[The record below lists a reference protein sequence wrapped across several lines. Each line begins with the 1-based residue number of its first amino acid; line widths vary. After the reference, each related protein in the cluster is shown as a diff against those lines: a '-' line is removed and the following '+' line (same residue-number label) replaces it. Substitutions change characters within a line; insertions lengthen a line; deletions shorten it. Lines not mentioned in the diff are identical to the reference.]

1 MSNSSFLKEV
11 ARDMYSRF
19 QNDMTNVVMVFPNKR
34 ASLFLNQELTRI
46 SDKPVWA
53 PQYQTI
59 SELFLRL
66 SPYTQI
72 DPITCV
78 CKLYDC
84 YCKALN
90 SNETID
96 EFYGWGE
103 VIMDDLDDID
113 NQMVDVKQLFK
124 YMEDW
129 NQLSATS
136 DFLSEDQIT
145 ALKTY
150 FRNFSTD
157 EKEKAKERF
166 IKLWRAMPE
175 IYSSL
180 RETLKKDSLLYK
192 GALYRDVVENHLDSL
207 NTGKTYVFVG
217 FNVLTK
223 VEHKLIDEVNSRAT
237 ALFYW
242 DYDDRLTADSEGL
255 SHLIYDSGKFIR
267 EYLKTMPNAYKPTID
282 NTQYNIDIQYIKTDS
297 VNAQSRYVPQWITRY
312 EDKADL
318 TKTAVILA
326 DESMLPQVLEV
337 LTDDKIN
344 ITMGYK
350 LSDTPVLS
358 YIVALSDLQL
368 KGVRSSKDT
377 QYATSPQPLQDD
389 APVNRYFYYSFYNKV
404 LHHPFTVKDDTLW
417 NKEIAGDDGKSMLDY
432 LDSNVLASFENFNCK
447 SFESEANA
455 DADSVI
461 DRYANPA
468 AESGDGNDSA
478 TNPYFALYAE
488 ALYRTHLAIEKLR
501 SMKLDF
507 GRKLTCRLLEQVLR
521 TQSVPFHGEPLEGLQ
536 VMGVLETRSLDFDNI
551 LLLSANDG
559 VLPKRVRNNS
569 LVPYCLRQPFGL
581 TTEQEQVN
589 IYAYIFFRLLQRAN
603 HITLMFPTSGSDMG
617 QCEMSRF
624 MRQLLA
630 ETDFDIKTL
639 HLDFSTENS
648 FAESQIQKIEKTPE
662 ILKAVLH
669 SANGKVYEKQSA
681 DGKADTKQKVIRLL
695 SLSSINNYL
704 NCPLQFYFRNVAGM
718 RVKDEI
724 SSAIQPNQFGTV
736 FHSAAQYFYTKITD
750 GAPDCR
756 ITRELLE
763 QHVKQGLI
771 DLSVDEAFRKEI
783 FECEDSE
790 VGDYVGELVIAR
802 KVIAEYLQRL
812 VEIDK
817 ILSPFRILQMEKYHY
832 SIMKVNLQGEEYN
845 LFIGG
850 IIDRLDFIENYKGT
864 GPAIRVVD
872 YKTGGKQ
879 SDDAKI
885 ASIDDLY
892 DAEKDKMPK
901 YVLQTFLYS
910 QAIKEE
916 LEGKTVQYPEIGW
929 ANDAQIHI
937 MPSIIFIKQC
947 NDAENYDARITFGRD
962 MLTDF
967 RDCADEFREK
977 LSDFLNDELFDL
989 DKPFEGTSNDKHCKY
1004 CDYRLLCGKMYL

>member
-11 ARDMYSRF
+11 ARDMYRRF

-34 ASLFLNQELTRI
+34 ASLFLNQELARI

-59 SELFLRL
+59 SELFLSL

-96 EFYGWGE
+96 DFYGWGE
-103 VIMDDLDDID
+103 IIMNDLDDID
-113 NQMVDVKQLFK
+113 SQMVDVKQLFK

-166 IKLWRAMPE
+166 IRLWRAMPE

-180 RETLKKDSLLYK
+180 KETLKKDSLLYK
-192 GALYRDVVENHLDSL
+192 GALYRDVVENHLDRL
-207 NTGKTYVFVG
+207 NVGKTYIFVG

-255 SHLIYDSGKFIR
+255 AHLIYDSGKFIR
-267 EYLKTMPNAYKPTID
+267 EYLKTMPNAYKPSID
-282 NTQYNIDIQYIKTDS
+282 NVQYNVDIQYIKTDS
-297 VNAQSRYVPQWITRY
+297 ANAQSRYVPQWITQY
-312 EDKADL
+312 EDKSDL

-358 YIVALSDLQL
+358 YIIALSDLQL
-368 KGVRSSKDT
+368 KGIRPSKDT
-377 QYATSPQPLQDD
+377 QCAAAPQPLSDGE
-389 APVNRYFYYSFYNKV
+389 PVNRYFYYLFYNKT
-404 LHHPFTVKDDTLW
+404 LNHPFTVKDDTLW
-417 NKEIAGDDGKSMLDY
+417 NKVVAGDDGKSMLDY
-432 LDSNVLASFENFNCK
+432 LDQNVLASFENFNCY
-447 SFESEANA
+447 SVESEAKA
-455 DADSVI
+455 DADSSI
-461 DRYANPA
+461 DQEANPIK
-468 AESGDGNDSA
+468 
-478 TNPYFALYAE
+478 PYFALYAE

-501 SMKLDF
+501 SMNFDF

-521 TQSVPFHGEPLEGLQ
+521 SQSVPFHGEPLEGLQ

-559 VLPKRVRNNS
+559 ILPKRVQSNS
-569 LVPYCLRQPFGL
+569 LVPYCLRHPFGL

-589 IYAYIFFRLLQRAN
+589 IYAYIFFRLLQRAK
-603 HITLMFPTSGSDMG
+603 HITLMFPISGSDMG

-630 ETDFDIKTL
+630 ETDFDIKTS
-639 HLDFSTENS
+639 HLDFSTKNG

-662 ILKAVLH
+662 ILKAILH
-669 SANGKVYEKQSA
+669 SADGKVYEKQSA
-681 DGKADTKQKVIRLL
+681 DVGTDTKQKVPRLL
-695 SLSSINNYL
+695 SLSSINSYL

-724 SSAIQPNQFGTV
+724 SSTIQLNQFGTV
-736 FHSAAQYFYTKITD
+736 FHSAAQIFYTKITN
-750 GAPDCR
+750 GSPDCR
-756 ITRELLE
+756 ITKELLE
-763 QHVKQGLI
+763 QYMKQGLV

-783 FECEDSE
+783 FDCEGSE
-790 VGDYVGELVIAR
+790 VNDYVGDFVIAR
-802 KVIAEYLQRL
+802 KVIVEYLQRL

-817 ILSPFRILQMEKYHY
+817 
-832 SIMKVNLQGEEYN
+832 N
-845 LFIGG
+845 
-850 IIDRLDFIENYKGT
+850 
-864 GPAIRVVD
+864 
-872 YKTGGKQ
+872 
-879 SDDAKI
+879 
-885 ASIDDLY
+885 
-892 DAEKDKMPK
+892 
-901 YVLQTFLYS
+901 
-910 QAIKEE
+910 
-916 LEGKTVQYPEIGW
+916 
-929 ANDAQIHI
+929 
-937 MPSIIFIKQC
+937 
-947 NDAENYDARITFGRD
+947 
-962 MLTDF
+962 
-967 RDCADEFREK
+967 
-977 LSDFLNDELFDL
+977 
-989 DKPFEGTSNDKHCKY
+989 
-1004 CDYRLLCGKMYL
+1004 

>member
-11 ARDMYSRF
+11 ARDMYCCF

-34 ASLFLNQELTRI
+34 ASLFLNQELARI

-59 SELFLRL
+59 SELFLSL

-96 EFYGWGE
+96 DFYGWGE
-103 VIMDDLDDID
+103 IIMNDLDDID
-113 NQMVDVKQLFK
+113 SQMVDVKQLFK

-166 IKLWRAMPE
+166 IRLWRAMPE

-180 RETLKKDSLLYK
+180 KKTLKKDSLLYK
-192 GALYRDVVENHLDSL
+192 GALYRDVVENHLDRL
-207 NTGKTYVFVG
+207 NVGKTYIFVG

-223 VEHKLIDEVNSRAT
+223 VEHKLIDEVKSRAT

-255 SHLIYDSGKFIR
+255 AHLIYDSGKFIR
-267 EYLKTMPNAYKPTID
+267 EYLKTMPNAYKPSTD
-282 NTQYNIDIQYIKTDS
+282 NVQYNVDIQYIKTDS
-297 VNAQSRYVPQWITRY
+297 VNAQSRHVPQWITKY

-358 YIVALSDLQL
+358 YILALSDLQL
-368 KGVRSSKDT
+368 KGVRPSKDT
-377 QYATSPQPLQDD
+377 QYAAASQPLSDD
-389 APVNRYFYYSFYNKV
+389 EPVNQYFYYSFYNK
-404 LHHPFTVKDDTLW
+404 LRNHPFTVKDDTLW
-417 NKEIAGDDGKSMLDY
+417 NKVVAGDDGKSMLDY
-432 LDSNVLASFENFNCK
+432 LDQNVLASFEDFNCYSVEPEYK
-447 SFESEANA
+447 A
-455 DADSVI
+455 DADSSI
-461 DRYANPA
+461 EPD
-468 AESGDGNDSA
+468 DGSDDNNENE

-501 SMKLDF
+501 SMNLDF
-507 GRKLTCRLLEQVLR
+507 GRKLTCRLLVQVLR

-559 VLPKRVRNNS
+559 VLPKRVQSNS
-569 LVPYCLRQPFGL
+569 LVPYCLRHPFGL

-589 IYAYIFFRLLQRAN
+589 IYAYIFFRLLQRAK

-630 ETDFDIKTL
+630 ETDFDIKTS

-648 FAESQIQKIEKTPE
+648 FVESQIQKIEKTPE
-662 ILKAVLH
+662 ILKAILH
-669 SANGKVYEKQSA
+669 SADGKVYEKQSA
-681 DGKADTKQKVIRLL
+681 DVKTDTKQKARRLL
-695 SLSSINNYL
+695 SLSAINNYL
-704 NCPLQFYFRNVAGM
+704 NCPLQFYFNNVAKM

-724 SSAIQPNQFGTV
+724 SSVIQANQFGTV
-736 FHSAAQYFYTKITD
+736 FHSAAQYFYTKVTN
-750 GAPDCR
+750 GSPDCR
-756 ITRELLE
+756 ITKELLE
-763 QHVKQGLI
+763 QYMKQGLV

-783 FECEDSE
+783 FECEGSQ
-790 VGDYVGELVIAR
+790 VSDYVGELVIAR
-802 KVIAEYLQRL
+802 KVIVEYLRRL

-817 ILSPFRILQMEKYHY
+817 NLSPFRILQMEEYHY
-832 SIMKVNLQGEEYN
+832 SIMKVNLQGKEHD

-850 IIDRLDFIENYKGT
+850 IIDRLDYIENYKET

-879 SDDAKI
+879 LDDAKI
-885 ASIDDLY
+885 ASIDNLY
-892 DAEKDKMPK
+892 DVGKDRMPK

-916 LEGKTVQYPEIGW
+916 LEGKTVQYPEIKW
-929 ANDAQIHI
+929 DNEAHI
-937 MPSIIFIKQC
+937 MPSIIFIRQC
-947 NDAENYDARITFGRD
+947 NDAENYDARIIFDNVR
-962 MLTDF
+962 LTNF
-967 RDCADEFREK
+967 RVCADEFKKK
-977 LSDFLNDELFDL
+977 LSDFLNEELFNPDM
-989 DKPFEGTSNDKHCKY
+989 PFKATSNDEHCKY
-1004 CDYRLLCGKMYL
+1004 CDYRLLCGKK

>member
-34 ASLFLNQELTRI
+34 ASLFLNRELAGI

-59 SELFLRL
+59 SELFLSL

-96 EFYGWGE
+96 DFYGWGE
-103 VIMDDLDDID
+103 VIMNDLDDID

-150 FRNFSTD
+150 FRNFSID

-180 RETLKKDSLLYK
+180 KETLKKDSLMYK
-192 GALYRDVVENHLDSL
+192 GALYRDVVENHLDRL
-207 NTGKTYVFVG
+207 NVDKTYIFVG

-223 VEHKLIDEVNSRAT
+223 VEHKLIDEVNSRAS

-255 SHLIYDSGKFIR
+255 AHLIYDSGKFIR
-267 EYLKTMPNAYKPTID
+267 EYLKTMPNSYKPSID
-282 NTQYNIDIQYIKTDS
+282 NVQYNVDIQYIKTDS
-297 VNAQSRYVPQWITRY
+297 VNAQSRYVPQWITQH
-312 EDKADL
+312 EDKSDL

-358 YIVALSDLQL
+358 YIIALSDLQL
-368 KGVRSSKDT
+368 KGVRPSKDT
-377 QYATSPQPLQDD
+377 QYAAAQQPLSDD
-389 APVNRYFYYSFYNKV
+389 EPVNRFFYYSFYNKTRN
-404 LHHPFTVKDDTLW
+404 HPFTVKDDTLW
-417 NKEIAGDDGKSMLDY
+417 NKVVAGDDGKSMLDY
-432 LDSNVLASFENFNCK
+432 LDQNVLASFENFNGY
-447 SFESEANA
+447 SDEYEAKA
-455 DADSVI
+455 DADSSI
-461 DRYANPA
+461 DPDA
-468 AESGDGNDSA
+468 DSA
-478 TNPYFALYAE
+478 AGSDDNNENETNPYFALYAE

-501 SMKLDF
+501 SMNFDF

-521 TQSVPFHGEPLEGLQ
+521 SQSVPFHGEPLEGLQ

-559 VLPKRVRNNS
+559 ILPKRAQSNS

-589 IYAYIFFRLLQRAN
+589 IYAYIFFRLLQRAK
-603 HITLMFPTSGSDMG
+603 HITLMFPISSSDMG

-630 ETDFDIKTL
+630 ETDFDIKTS

-648 FAESQIQKIEKTPE
+648 FAESQIQKIGKTNE
-662 ILKAVLH
+662 ILKDILY
-669 SANGKVYEKQSA
+669 SANGKVYEKQSS
-681 DGKADTKQKVIRLL
+681 DVETDTKQKAIRLL

-704 NCPLQFYFRNVAGM
+704 NCPLQFYFRNVAKM

-724 SSAIQPNQFGTV
+724 SSTIQPNQFGTV

-750 GAPDCR
+750 GSPDCR
-756 ITRELLE
+756 ITEELLE
-763 QHVKQGLI
+763 QQVKQGLV

-783 FECEDSE
+783 FDCEGSE
-790 VGDYVGELVIAR
+790 VNDYVGELVIAR
-802 KVIAEYLQRL
+802 KVIVEYLQRL

-817 ILSPFRILQMEKYHY
+817 KLSPFRILQMEKFHY
-832 SIMKVNLQGEEYN
+832 SIMKVNLQGEEHD

-850 IIDRLDFIENYKGT
+850 IIDRLDYIENYKGT
-864 GPAIRVVD
+864 GPAIRIVD

-892 DAEKDKMPK
+892 DVEKNKMPK

-916 LEGKTVQYPEIGW
+916 MEGKTVQYPEIRW
-929 ANDAQIHI
+929 ADDAHI

-947 NDAENYDARITFGRD
+947 NDAENYDARIIFGQD

-967 RDCADEFREK
+967 RDCADEFKKK
-977 LSDFLNDELFDL
+977 LSNFLNEELFNPE
-989 DKPFEGTSNDKHCKY
+989 KPFEATSNDKHCKY
-1004 CDYRLLCGKMYL
+1004 CDYRLLCGKKD